1 MSKTPTS
8 SFASGGKIRLK
19 DKVAIITGA
28 ARGIGKETA
37 LLFAAEGAKVVIAD
51 VDEDG
56 GKQVEKEILDQKG
69 EALFVRT
76 DVTDFSSA
84 KRMAKACVERF
95 GRVDI
100 LVNNAGIIKDKT
112 LRKMEPEEFEAV
124 INVNLKGVFNCTKAV
139 VDYMV
144 SQGSGVILN
153 ASSVVALYGNFGQ
166 TNYVASK
173 CGVIGMTK
181 VWARELGPK
190 GIRVVAVAPGFVE
203 TDMTSQLPDEV
214 KKLVVER
221 TPLRRMATPQEI
233 ARVYLFL
240 ASNEASFITGT
251 VISVDGGLTL

>member
-1 MSKTPTS
+1 M
-8 SFASGGKIRLK
+8 RLK

-95 GRVDI
+95 GRIDI

-173 CGVIGMTK
+173 CGVVGMTK

-221 TPLRRMATPQEI
+221 TPLRRMATPEEI

>member
-1 MSKTPTS
+1 M
-8 SFASGGKIRLK
+8 RLK

-28 ARGIGKETA
+28 ARGIGRETA

-95 GRVDI
+95 GRIDI

-112 LRKMEPEEFEAV
+112 LRKMGPEEFEAV

-203 TDMTSQLPDEV
+203 TDMTSQLPDDV

-221 TPLRRMATPQEI
+221 TPLRRMATPEEI